1 MVEGRHGS
9 EGLKGE
15 HGSDRSNTRAVKIC
29 RNASLDGFMRAL
41 QLHILEHV
49 VHQFCI
55 SNLESKFKPEL
66 I

>member
-41 QLHILEHV
+41 QIHILEHV
-49 VHQFCI
+49 VRRSSF
-55 SNLESKFKPEL
+55 L
-66 I
+66 IWKANSSRS